1 MDKKHVPPGLV
12 GNVAAFLVQ
21 QFRQSGQH
29 FQIGRRSD
37 VVMPFHF
44 LAILLQQEMVKRRLP
59 QKQVSQEQVTRT
71 SATRTSVTRT
81 SVTRTSVTR
90 TIATRTCHKISIV
103 KSNVLTTTTTT
114 TVTYL
119 GHGGDAGLHV
129 HTNVHH
135 TLAFLVVEFHV
146 LEGFETP
153 HIEKKTSI

>member
-59 QKQVSQEQVTRT
+59 QKQVSQEQV
-71 SATRTSVTRT
+71 SQEQVPQEQVS
-81 SVTRTSVTR
+81 
-90 TIATRTCHKISIV
+90 
-103 KSNVLTTTTTT
+103 
-114 TVTYL
+114 
-119 GHGGDAGLHV
+119 
-129 HTNVHH
+129 
-135 TLAFLVVEFHV
+135 
-146 LEGFETP
+146 
-153 HIEKKTSI
+153 